1 MRSQHLIF
9 TLLFGF
15 QHFKHNVSRHGWCS
29 AYFIWNLLLFLNLWV
44 WNVQLLFSYLSHLWD
59 SFFFFFFNQ
68 VSHLPGPSVP
78 FIFKNKKST
87 TVRTWIWMDNIS
99 NVIDLFLGRYKER
112 SLWLI
117 RSLFI
122 QCILFWCFNTA
133 SLCLLHRLLH
143 LSHLGLQACTTML
156 GMVCLY
162 VVVDTIT
169 LCNIDWLC

>member
-1 MRSQHLIF
+1 MCLDMADVLPILFEICYYFWIF
-9 TLLFGF
+9 EFGMF
-15 QHFKHNVSRHGWCS
+15 SC
-29 AYFIWNLLLFLNLWV
+29 YFLTCHTCGIV
-44 WNVQLLFSYLSHLWD
+44 
-59 SFFFFFFNQ
+59 FFFFFNQ